1 MNRKLKDTAKKFPRI
16 FSYCIVITL
25 FYLPVLIVLAEAFLT
40 RGAFANLGQFV
51 GSQLFINTL
60 LFSIQ
65 EAFLSA
71 LFSLLLALPGAYFF
85 GRYQFPGK
93 KVMRSI
99 MVLPF
104 MFPGILVVLGMIIFY
119 GNNGVF
125 NRLLA
130 GIFPNCGLRF
140 DGLYGFWGIVLA
152 NVFYNFTF
160 CLRNLGESWQ
170 RIDFKL
176 MEASKLLGASS
187 FRTWVRITL
196 PLLMPTIAYLFAL
209 VFLYAFLSFTI
220 VLVLGGYMYKTFE
233 VLIYIEYNQKLNFN
247 QAAVI
252 AAVQTFILALFLY
265 LQNLFNR
272 KVFHSGN
279 FIPALPK
286 LDLRRLPLPCSLLI
300 GYLILMLFFL
310 ISPLIA
316 ILTRSFSK
324 GGAISYAFTF
334 VNYGL
339 LFSDG
344 FKFAVG
350 KSFGS
355 VLGMSMYIAVV
366 VALITVSVA
375 YWFARNRHNT
385 SWINPDPW
393 FQLPLGISFLTFA
406 FGVLMLAGKY
416 LPAWVLIIWAQFFM
430 IFPLIY
436 SILKTARGEL
446 ANSLLEAAAA
456 LGANTR
462 TVFWS
467 VEFPLMKKS
476 IVTAIVYAM
485 ALSMGDLTAVLV
497 LGQGEL
503 VTIPVAIYRLI
514 GHYRFEQ
521 ATALGSIY
529 LLIAFL
535 LFINFEA
542 IERKR
547 INSITT
553 G

>member
-1 MNRKLKDTAKKFPRI
+1 MNKKLKSTAKRFPRI
-16 FSYCIVITL
+16 FSYCIVIAL
-25 FYLPVLIVLAEAFLT
+25 FYLPVLIVLAKAFLT
-40 RGAFANLGQFV
+40 RGVFVNLRQFI

-65 EAFLSA
+65 EAFLCA

-130 GIFPNCGLRF
+130 GIFPNSGLRF

-176 MEASKLLGASS
+176 VEASKLLGAGSL
-187 FRTWVRITL
+187 RTWMRITL
-196 PLLMPTIAYLFAL
+196 PLLMPTIVYLFAL

-220 VLVLGGYMYKTFE
+220 VLVLGGYLYKTFE

-272 KVFHSGN
+272 RVFRSGN

-286 LDLRRLPLPCSLLI
+286 LDLRRLPLPSSLLI
-300 GYLILMLFFL
+300 GYLILMFFFL

-316 ILTRSFSK
+316 ILTRSFTK
-324 GGAISYAFTF
+324 GGATSSAFTF
-334 VNYGL
+334 ANYGL

-355 VLGMSMYIAVV
+355 VLGTSMYIAVV

-375 YWFARNRHNT
+375 YWFARNRHDT

-446 ANSLLEAAAA
+446 TNSLLEAAAT
-456 LGANTR
+456 LGANAR

-467 VEFPLMKKS
+467 VEFPLMKKP
-476 IVTAIVYAM
+476 IVTAVVYAM

-529 LLIAFL
+529 LLMAFL

-547 INSITT
+547 IKSI
-553 G
+553 